1 VNSVRSSGGLAC
13 PDCACRYRC
22 HFGAVGGAPRY
33 LRSDNGPEFVSRALL
48 KWITAQGIETA
59 SIDPGKPWQNGSTE
73 SFDGKFRGECL
84 SLEWFRSRAEAKV
97 VIETWRRHFNE
108 VRLTCADVR
117 HEARLMDEQIVS
129 RAGFSY
135 PTRDSEYFGRAPHYL
150 PPRAQD
156 ITGFLNSRGG
166 SMTQSGQ
173 IRISIG
179 TRGTTSALDGP
190 RPSISDPAGPCLRM
204 SA

>member
-1 VNSVRSSGGLAC
+1 MPLW
-13 PDCACRYRC
+13 CRWR
-22 HFGAVGGAPRY
+22 GAALSQIRQ
-33 LRSDNGPEFVSRALL
+33 RPEFVSRALL
-48 KWITAQGIETA
+48 KWTTAQGIETA

-117 HEARLMDEQIVS
+117 DEARLMDEQIVF

-173 IRISIG
+173 IRISMA
-179 TRGTTSALDGP
+179 REARLP
-190 RPSISDPAGPCLRM
+190 RWTGHARRSPTQQDLACE
-204 SA
+204 